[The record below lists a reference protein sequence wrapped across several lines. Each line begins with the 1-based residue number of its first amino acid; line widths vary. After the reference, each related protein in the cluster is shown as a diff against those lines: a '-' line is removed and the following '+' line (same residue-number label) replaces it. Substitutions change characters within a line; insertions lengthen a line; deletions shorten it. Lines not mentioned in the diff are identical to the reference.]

1 MNRPDGLIRR
11 MEFGLRAVLPLVA
24 FAFAFALAWWIG
36 RGVFIAIGAAAAA
49 AIVTAIVRPRR
60 PGRWT
65 E

>member
-11 MEFGLRAVLPLVA
+11 MEFGLRAVLPLV
-24 FAFAFALAWWIG
+24 AFALAWWIG